1 MTLRIHL
8 CAAALGLLL
17 ACSGNPA
24 PTVSQLTTSQLLDPA
39 TCQSCHPTQFAD
51 WKGSMHAYASDDPL
65 FIAMNQRGQR
75 ETDGGLGAFCIQ
87 CHAPMAVQLGFS
99 TDGLNLG
106 TTDAGY
112 LKGVTCFFCHSVATV
127 TGTHDNPLVLS
138 FDGGLRGS
146 IKPPEPALISTMPHG
161 GTYSPLLD
169 SEIVTSASMC
179 GPCHDIV
186 NGHGAALERTFQE
199 WEASAF
205 SQDTTGGNTCNQCHM
220 LQSTSLVPISTL
232 PGSPNRELHAHNFPA
247 IDIALIPFANA
258 PAQQQA
264 VQQFLDTSL
273 SMALCVDPT
282 PAGYQIQAYVDTVAA
297 GHTWPSGAAQDRRPW
312 VQLVAADAD
321 GGVMYQSG
329 VVPPGTPPTEIDD
342 PDMWML
348 RDCMFG
354 ADGGQVEMFWQ
365 AYSTEGNELPTL
377 PTFDQSNPL
386 FFSSHVVQIYPR
398 TSFLPDMPAQIS
410 MQVYFQPV
418 GLDVLNDLVA
428 SGDLDAG
435 FVQAMPTYTV
445 ENQLV
450 WTLAAAQNTGL
461 TGNGATYI
469 DPNDN
474 QHVWCV
480 TYNYNPTAANI
491 YTNVA
496 KAVPKANC
504 SP

>member
-282 PAGYQIQAYVDTVAA
+282 PAGYQIQAYVDNVAA
-297 GHTWPSGAAQDRRPW
+297 GHKWPSGAAQDRRPW

-365 AYSTEGNELPTL
+365 AYSTEGNELPTTRRSINPTRSSSRRTWCRSTRAPASSPTCPPRSACRSTFSLWASTCSTTWWPAATWTPVSCKRCRPTPWRTSWSGPWL
-377 PTFDQSNPL
+377 P
-386 FFSSHVVQIYPR
+386 PR
-398 TSFLPDMPAQIS
+398 TR
-410 MQVYFQPV
+410 
-418 GLDVLNDLVA
+418 A
-428 SGDLDAG
+428 S
-435 FVQAMPTYTV
+435 QATAPPTSIRTTT
-445 ENQLV
+445 NMS
-450 WTLAAAQNTGL
+450 
-461 TGNGATYI
+461 GA
-469 DPNDN
+469 
-474 QHVWCV
+474 
-480 TYNYNPTAANI
+480 
-491 YTNVA
+491 
-496 KAVPKANC
+496 
-504 SP
+504 